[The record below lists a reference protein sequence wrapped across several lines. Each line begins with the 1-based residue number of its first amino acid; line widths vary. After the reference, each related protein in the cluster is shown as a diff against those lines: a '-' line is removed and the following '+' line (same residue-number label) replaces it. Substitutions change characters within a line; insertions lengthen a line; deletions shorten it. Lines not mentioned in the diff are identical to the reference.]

1 MTARLRLVVLGMM
14 GRMPLAGV
22 AWQVLHYLEG
32 FRRLGFAVYYVEDTN
47 EWPYDPDRNTITDDP
62 TYTVNYLS
70 ALMARYGFSDRWAYC
85 AAAQGGRTFGLSAA
99 EVRRLFDR
107 ADALVNL
114 TGSTILRPE
123 HQRVPV
129 RIYLETDPVLPQ
141 IEVAKGTASYIDL
154 LNAHTH
160 HFSYGENLGAPDCC
174 VPVDRFDY
182 RATRQPVVLDWW
194 TSTTSAAHV
203 THSPPAPR
211 FTTVANWRQS
221 GKDVEWRGGGGTW
234 GKNQEI
240 LQFVD
245 LPPRRGEPPGRG
257 PPPERGKGGGEAPV

>member
-62 TYTVNYLS
+62 TYPVNSLS

-114 TGSTILRPE
+114 TGSTVLRPE

-141 IEVAKGTASYIDL
+141 IEVAKGSARSEEHTSELQSLAYLVCRL
-154 LNAHTH
+154 LLEKKKTSRNDTRLS
-160 HFSYGENLGAPDCC
+160 FSCYGLCIGSGSQ
-174 VPVDRFDY
+174 Y
-182 RATRQPVVLDWW
+182 
-194 TSTTSAAHV
+194 S
-203 THSPPAPR
+203 SP
-211 FTTVANWRQS
+211 Q
-221 GKDVEWRGGGGTW
+221 
-234 GKNQEI
+234 
-240 LQFVD
+240 
-245 LPPRRGEPPGRG
+245 
-257 PPPERGKGGGEAPV
+257 